1 VLPTGCWGVKV
12 SQDRSRIVLAAEKMF
27 TANHSHKYDYDQ
39 ILLDELIWPIAENN
53 SVVLSNK

>member
-1 VLPTGCWGVKV
+1 MKV

-53 SVVLSNK
+53 SVILSNKGICLLN

>member
-1 VLPTGCWGVKV
+1 MKV